1 VTETRQA
8 LEPLINAL
16 QSLDISYRV
25 VGSVASSVQG
35 LVRATLD
42 VDMVANLQ
50 AQHIPTLTAQL
61 KDSYYLDPEMM
72 TEAVQRGS
80 SFNLIHLETMIKID
94 VFILGKRDY
103 DRISFERERLE
114 TLDDLQLSFKTP
126 EDIILGKLEW
136 FEKTDRTS
144 DRQWRDIVGLMKT
157 RDDLDSGYLRQW
169 ASDLGV
175 LGLLEKASRE
185 SHE

>member
-8 LEPLINAL
+8 LEPLVNTL
-16 QSLDISYRV
+16 QTLNVSYRV

-42 VDMVANLQ
+42 IDIVADVQ
-50 AQHIPTLTAQL
+50 AKHISTLTAQL
-61 KDSYYLDPEMM
+61 KNSYYLDPEMM

-80 SFNLIHLETMIKID
+80 SFNLIHLETIIKID

-103 DRISFERERLE
+103 DRSSFARERLE

-144 DRQWRDIVGLMKT
+144 DRQWRDVVGLMKT
-157 RDDLDSGYLRQW
+157 RNDLDLAYLQQW
-169 ASDLGV
+169 ASELGI
-175 LGLLEKASRE
+175 LELLEKAIKE
-185 SHE
+185 SNE

>member
-8 LEPLINAL
+8 LEPFITVL
-16 QSLDISYRV
+16 QMLNVSYRV

-42 VDMVANLQ
+42 VDIVADLKVR
-50 AQHIPTLTAQL
+50 HIRALTAQL
-61 KDSYYLDPEMM
+61 RDNYYLDLEMM
-72 TEAVQRGS
+72 TEAVQQGS

-126 EDIILGKLEW
+126 EDVILGKLEW

-157 RDDLDSGYLRQW
+157 RDDLDLGYLRQW
-169 ASDLGV
+169 ASELGILKLFERAV
-175 LGLLEKASRE
+175 QE
-185 SHE
+185 SKG